1 MLGLI
6 QANVKKK
13 ILIQIKNQIGMDV
26 CINATLKLK
35 YT

>member
-13 ILIQIKNQIGMDV
+13 ILIQIKNQMDV